1 MAASRVAL
9 ITGAGR
15 GIGLSA
21 TKLFLK
27 NGYRVV
33 ASDLNLQQARAE
45 LSSAGSKKI
54 AFLEGDVTKEA
65 DVKEMARAALTNFGQ
80 LDSAV
85 LNAGNLSRVLPWLET
100 PHEDVDKM
108 LDVNIKGSWLTA
120 KHAAQAMI
128 DSPSQGK
135 GGSLVFVSSV
145 ASLYGQPGMSAYC
158 ASKWAVRG
166 LSLASAAEFAPYGI
180 RSNCIQPGATD
191 TAMFGSFPPEL
202 QAAVTAGIPLGRP
215 AQPDEIAEVM
225 LFLAGDKSSFMNGA
239 TVAVH
244 GGQTPT

>member
-1 MAASRVAL
+1 MAARVAL

-21 TKLFLK
+21 TKLFLQ

-33 ASDLNLQQARAE
+33 ASDLNLEQARSE
-45 LSSAGSKKI
+45 LSSAGSKKL
-54 AFLEGDVTKEA
+54 ALLEGDVTKEA
-65 DVKEMARAALTNFGQ
+65 NAKDMAKAALSSFGQ
-80 LDSAV
+80 LDAAII
-85 LNAGNLSRVLPWLET
+85 NAGILSPVLPWLET
-100 PHEDVDKM
+100 PHGDVDKM
-108 LDVNIKGSWLTA
+108 LNVNVKGAWLTA

-128 DSPSQGK
+128 DSPNGGK
-135 GGSLVFVSSV
+135 DCSMVFVASV

-166 LSLASAAEFAPYGI
+166 LSLASAAEFAPHGI

-191 TAMFGSFPPEL
+191 TAMFGSFPPDL

-215 AQPDEIAEVM
+215 AQPNEIAEVM
-225 LFLAGDKSSFMNGA
+225 LFLAGEKSSFMNGS
-239 TVAVH
+239 TVAIH